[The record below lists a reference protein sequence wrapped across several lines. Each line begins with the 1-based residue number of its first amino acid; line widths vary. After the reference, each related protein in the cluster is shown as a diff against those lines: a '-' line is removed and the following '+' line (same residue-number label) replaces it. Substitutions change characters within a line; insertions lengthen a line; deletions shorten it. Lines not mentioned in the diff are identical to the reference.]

1 MGGGTAEYP
10 HYINTTVCI
19 YTGLCD
25 TLTVTKVLSHLENR
39 TCTSVDPRV
48 DELYTVASVHLF
60 NSLLMQIT
68 N

>member
-1 MGGGTAEYP
+1 M
-10 HYINTTVCI
+10 H
-19 YTGLCD
+19 
-25 TLTVTKVLSHLENR
+25 H
-39 TCTSVDPRV
+39 SVDPRA